1 MRVRRAAGKSLWKK
15 ALKTRSDYVAAI
27 ILYFI
32 HHKRFSLLAGQSTFS
47 ERIVLRNAR
56 PHPAFSTLSDKY
68 EVREHVKEAIGPQHL
83 IPIYQ
88 VVDDMTAFDFTSLPR
103 AFVMKATHG
112 SGWVKLIEDQQNENV
127 EDLKALATSWLS
139 KSYHLKFRESQYKAI
154 KPRIIFE
161 KLLLEDG
168 VPVDDYKV
176 HCFRKNGKLTQILQV
191 HSDRFKNH
199 KLKLFSA
206 DWTPLDISLVHE
218 RAPAE
223 TVRKPAQLSKM
234 LDLADRLSTGI
245 NYVRVDLYVSSG
257 QVFFGELTFTPG
269 AGLMRLEPKEV
280 ERQWAALFDKDNH
293 SRSAL
298 TGH

>member
-1 MRVRRAAGKSLWKK
+1 MLRAVKTGKDDNAALINRSLTGGSSCFDKEQYADSNAQPLSDVCGSTSIAKRLMSRLGLEENLIKIRQAAGKSLWKK

-32 HHKRFSLLAGQSTFS
+32 HHKRFSLLVGQSTFS

-88 VVDDMTAFDFTSLPR
+88 MVDDMTDFDFTSLPR

-112 SGWVKLIEDQQNENV
+112 SGWVKLIEDQQNESV

-168 VPVDDYKV
+168 
-176 HCFRKNGKLTQILQV
+176 
-191 HSDRFKNH
+191 
-199 KLKLFSA
+199 
-206 DWTPLDISLVHE
+206 
-218 RAPAE
+218 
-223 TVRKPAQLSKM
+223 
-234 LDLADRLSTGI
+234 
-245 NYVRVDLYVSSG
+245 
-257 QVFFGELTFTPG
+257 
-269 AGLMRLEPKEV
+269 
-280 ERQWAALFDKDNH
+280 
-293 SRSAL
+293 
-298 TGH
+298 